1 MPDNNS
7 FVEALLTNGEV
18 LKVNQDSYDAKQL
31 HQMNE
36 KVVWTS
42 NIPDSEDIYFA
53 FFNLNER
60 TGKVSVDFKGLGLK
74 GKRIVRDLWKKED
87 LGSFS
92 KSFKS
97 DVNSH
102 VAKIFQISP
111 K

>member
-31 HQMNE
+31 YQINE
-36 KVVWTS
+36 KVVRTS

-60 TGKVSVDFKGLGLK
+60 TEKV
-74 GKRIVRDLWKKED
+74 
-87 LGSFS
+87 
-92 KSFKS
+92 
-97 DVNSH
+97 
-102 VAKIFQISP
+102 
-111 K
+111 